1 MAATVPTR
9 EPTQITAGDTVQ
21 WTRTDLSGD
30 YSAADGWALTYYIV
44 GAVNLSVTATA
55 DGTGFDV
62 TISATSSATLT
73 TGDYALTGRVSKDG
87 EVFTVYSG
95 RLNVLPNL
103 ATAEA
108 GSETRSYWRRVRDAL
123 RALLETTAPD
133 PTQAYTIF
141 GERAVTLMP
150 IAERLQLLAMAESQ
164 VAAEEA
170 AAGTG
175 GGGKN
180 VLMRFRNAR

>member
-1 MAATVPTR
+1 M
-9 EPTQITAGDTVQ
+9 Q
-21 WTRTDLSGD
+21 WTRSVAD
-30 YSAADGWALTYYIV
+30 YSAADSWVLTYYIV
-44 GAVNLSVTATA
+44 G
-55 DGTGFDV
+55 TGG
-62 TISATSSATLT
+62 TLT
-73 TGDYALTGRVSKDG
+73 KAATTDTDGIGYAVTLTAAETAGLGAGDYAITGRVALSG
-87 EVFTVYSG
+87 AVFTVYDA
-95 RLNVLPNL
+95 RLTVLPNL
-103 ATAEA
+103 ATADA
-108 GSETRSYWRRVRDAL
+108 STETRSYWRRVRDAL

-170 AAGTG
+170 SAGTG
-175 GGGKN
+175 GGSRN

>member
-1 MAATVPTR
+1 M
-9 EPTQITAGDTVQ
+9 
-21 WTRTDLSGD
+21 
-30 YSAADGWALTYYIV
+30 
-44 GAVNLSVTATA
+44 
-55 DGTGFDV
+55 
-62 TISATSSATLT
+62 
-73 TGDYALTGRVSKDG
+73 
-87 EVFTVYSG
+87 FTVYDA
-95 RLNVLPNL
+95 RVQVLPNL
-103 ATAEA
+103 ATADA
-108 GSETRSYWRRVRDAL
+108 STETRSYWRRVRDAL

-150 IAERLQLLAMAESQ
+150 LDHRLQLLAMAESQ

-175 GGGKN
+175 GGSKN